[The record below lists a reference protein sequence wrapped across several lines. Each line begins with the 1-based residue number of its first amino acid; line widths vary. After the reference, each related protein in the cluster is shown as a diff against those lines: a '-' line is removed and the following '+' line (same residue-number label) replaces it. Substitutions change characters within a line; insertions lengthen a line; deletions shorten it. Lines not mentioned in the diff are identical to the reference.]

1 MDAASIANQSRL
13 LSVPMDTTNNYVNGF
28 RDLDS
33 TKIRADAS
41 ANQLNDS
48 GAKDL
53 TSETYHDQDPSISD
67 CKSVISG
74 PNNEKSLFSVGGLI
88 RLGEGDRLH
97 EIITRRFISG
107 GQRVQA
113 PMRTPTSPWMPFSV
127 LASVLSKVIPPHA
140 DNLIFKY
147 YNDHREGKISWHE
160 FIRRVRE
167 NCKR

>member
-1 MDAASIANQSRL
+1 MHKLYNAMPCA
-13 LSVPMDTTNNYVNGF
+13 M
-28 RDLDS
+28 
-33 TKIRADAS
+33 K
-41 ANQLNDS
+41 
-48 GAKDL
+48 GAKDS

-97 EIITRRFISG
+97 EIITRRGHARLQSFHIFAKAMQKKCGGNANLRIG

-113 PMRTPTSPWMPFSV
+113 SMRKPTSPWMPFSV
-127 LASVLSKVIPPHA
+127 LVSVLSKVIPPHA
-140 DNLIFKY
+140 DNLISKY